1 MSDDCLFQDLCATH
15 LSIHPTNTSVKR
27 LGGVKPGRIQPLLV
41 QMNSSGEA
49 STLLSYARLL
59 RQSSD
64 PDVKDHVYLN
74 KHMTKAQ
81 AAHAFNMR
89 VQRRKAAAESGSKPP
104 LQEQS
109 QSNSGSGSG
118 SNPGSNPGSS
128 SDDMDSDCLD
138 LSSQRGNNSQ
148 AVSNSQ

>member
-1 MSDDCLFQDLCATH
+1 
-15 LSIHPTNTSVKR
+15 
-27 LGGVKPGRIQPLLV
+27 
-41 QMNSSGEA
+41 MNSPGEA
-49 STLLSYARLL
+49 SSLLSYARLL

-89 VQRRKAAAESGSKPP
+89 VQRRKAAAESGSKPTS
-104 LQEQS
+104 QEQS

-118 SNPGSNPGSS
+118 SGSNPRSS
-128 SDDMDSDCLD
+128 PDDMESDCLD
-138 LSSQRGNNSQ
+138 LFSQHGNNSQ